1 MKKVS
6 ELGKNKK
13 TGKKLEINVLF
24 EDENL
29 IVINKPSGLTVHPD
43 GKRVEYTLVDWLL
56 EKYPKIKN
64 VGEPLVIDYKNEKIT
79 IPRPGIV
86 HRLDKETSG
95 VMVVAKNDFS
105 YGFLKKKFKEHKIKK
120 TYRAFVYGHIKND
133 IGTIDAPIGRSSDD
147 IRKWNA
153 GRGARG
159 EVREAKTFY
168 RVIDRFTTDEIIE
181 IKNKD
186 IFKKNEE
193 QGVGKVCYVECY
205 PQTGRTHQ
213 IRVHTRFINHPIV
226 SDSLYAE
233 NKPKMLGFKRVA
245 LHAYILELPLP
256 DKDPEKHGKKILN
269 ISADLPNDFKKVV
282 KKYNLGA

>member
-1 MKKVS
+1 MNNLKISKNVDKKAF
-6 ELGKNKK
+6 
-13 TGKKLEINVLF
+13 EIEVLF
-24 EDENL
+24 ENENL

-56 EKYPKIKN
+56 KKYPQIEK
-64 VGEPLVIDYKNEKIT
+64 VGEPLVVEYKNEKIT

-95 VMVVAKNDFS
+95 VMVIAKNDFT

-120 TYRAFVYGHIKND
+120 TYRAFVYGHLKND
-133 IGTIDAPIGRSSDD
+133 IGTIDAPIGRSALD

-168 RVIDRFTTDEIIE
+168 RVIDRFLTDEILE
-181 IKNKD
+181 VKTKEVFRKNA
-186 IFKKNEE
+186 E
-193 QGVGKVCYVECY
+193 QGVGKVSYVECY

-213 IRVHTRFINHPIV
+213 IRVHMRFVNHPIV
-226 SDSLYAE
+226 SDFLYADT
-233 NKPKMLGFKRVA
+233 KPKMLGFKRVA
-245 LHAYILELPLP
+245 LHAYTLELPLP
-256 DKDPEKHGKKILN
+256 SINPENHGKEILS
-269 ISADLPNDFKKVV
+269 ISADMPKDFKRVI
-282 KKYNLGA
+282 KKYNLKY